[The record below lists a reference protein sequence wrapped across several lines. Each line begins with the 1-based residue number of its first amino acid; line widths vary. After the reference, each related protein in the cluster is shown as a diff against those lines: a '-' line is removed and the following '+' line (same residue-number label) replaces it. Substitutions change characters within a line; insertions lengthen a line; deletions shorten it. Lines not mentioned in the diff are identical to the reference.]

1 MKFVLKFLAPAAA
14 LLLASTASADV
25 TVRLTG
31 STAFRGGTVTAIKNI
46 MTFGAGQGYAYTGS
60 SFTGSSN
67 HIFVG
72 SVSGI
77 SGVVTVKCTWSG
89 AVAGVKALNNND
101 NVSFLQ
107 LNTAGSPSGTG
118 TVYTLSSTGT
128 ASVNTDNL
136 DDSSTADIAMTDN
149 LQGSTKYT
157 SNPLTANKVGIIPFA
172 WVASKDAPAA
182 LTNITPQNAQA
193 LYKVGFASASIFTNN
208 NADAMDQVGGTA
220 VFAAGRDPLSGT
232 RLCAFAESGVGIFQS
247 VQQWRAISV
256 TGSTVNTIGLTL
268 ADAAVDAPNPGE
280 NGFTSGGNLADLLR
294 NNTTSVTDVEY
305 GYSGKACFIGYLGE
319 GDAARAVNGT
329 GSTVAVGTNVG
340 CRYLSY
346 NGVNAF
352 GGTVKTVTGS
362 VDAVGNVT
370 VTTGDTT
377 GLVVGQLVR
386 SSGLVGDSTI
396 ASITDGTHFAV
407 TNPANAAY
415 TVGSGLSISTSNLL
429 PKPIWNGTYTFWGY
443 EYIMWRQS
451 LAGDKLTFGNA
462 LKTQIHDVD
471 YFTAGLSEASM
482 RVVRSSDGGTV
493 TQNY

>member
-1 MKFVLKFLAPAAA
+1 MKFSLKFLAPAAA

-25 TVRLTG
+25 TIRLTG
-31 STAFRGGTVTAIKNI
+31 SSAFRSGTVTAIKNI
-46 MTFGAGQGYAYTGS
+46 MTFGGGQGFAYTGS
-60 SFTGSSN
+60 SFTGSNN

-72 SVSGI
+72 SVAGI
-77 SGVVTVKCTWSG
+77 SGVTTVKCTWSG
-89 AVAGVKALNNND
+89 SVAGIKAVNSTTE
-101 NVSFLQ
+101 NVAFLQ

-128 ASVNTDNL
+128 SGVNTDNL
-136 DDSSTADIAMTDN
+136 DDSSSPDIAMADN

-232 RLCAFAESGVGIFQS
+232 RLVSFAESGVGIFQS
-247 VQQWRAISV
+247 VQQWRTTSV
-256 TGSTVNTIGLTL
+256 TGSTVNNIALTL
-268 ADAAVDAPNPGE
+268 ADSAVDAPNAGE

-294 NNTTSVTDVEY
+294 NTTTSVTDDEY
-305 GYSGKACFIGYLGE
+305 GYVGKACFLGYLGE
-319 GDAARAVNGT
+319 SDAARAVNGT
-329 GSTVAVGTNVG
+329 GSTVSVGTNVG
-340 CRYLSY
+340 CRYLTY

-352 GGTVKTVTGS
+352 GGTVKSITCNNTGNS
-362 VDAVGNVT
+362 LT

-377 GLVVGQLVR
+377 GLIVGQLVR
-386 SSGLVGDSTI
+386 SSGLPGDSII
-396 ASITDGTHFAV
+396 ATITDSTHFTV
-407 TNPANAAY
+407 SNPAGTTPSNG
-415 TVGSGLSISTSNLL
+415 TGISVSTSNLL
-429 PKPIWNGTYTFWGY
+429 PTPIWNGTYTFWGY
-443 EYIMWRQS
+443 EYIMWRTS
-451 LAGDKLTFGNA
+451 MSGDKLIFGNA

-471 YFTAGLSEASM
+471 YFAAGLSEASM

>member
-1 MKFVLKFLAPAAA
+1 MKFSLKFLAPAAA

-25 TVRLTG
+25 TIRLTG
-31 STAFRGGTVTAIKNI
+31 STAFRGGTVTAIKNL
-46 MTFGAGQGYAYTGS
+46 MTFGGGQGYAYTGS

-72 SVSGI
+72 SVAGI
-77 SGVVTVKCTWSG
+77 SGVTTIKCTWSG
-89 AVAGVKALNNND
+89 AVAGVKVLNNNE

-136 DDSSTADIAMTDN
+136 DDSSNADIAMTDN

-157 SNPLTANKVGIIPFA
+157 SNPLTAAKVGIIPFA

-182 LTNITPQNAQA
+182 LTNVTPQLARA
-193 LYKVGFASASIFTNN
+193 LFSVGFTSASLFTNN
-208 NADAMDQVGGTA
+208 DADAMDQVGGTA
-220 VFAAGRDPLSGT
+220 VYAVGRDPLSGT
-232 RLCAFAESGVGIFQS
+232 RLVTFAESGVGVFSS
-247 VQQWRAISV
+247 VAQYRTVSV
-256 TGSTVNTIGLTL
+256 TGSTVNQIDLTL
-268 ADAAVDAPNPGE
+268 ADAAVDAPNAGE

-294 NNTTSVTDVEY
+294 NTTTSVEDLNN
-305 GYSGKACFIGYLGE
+305 GYVGKVCFVSYLGE

-329 GSTVAVGTNVG
+329 GSTVSAGTNVG
-340 CRYLSY
+340 CRYLTY

-352 GGTVKTVTGS
+352 GGTVKSLTCSFTSGS
-362 VDAVGNVT
+362 AVVT

-377 GLVVGQLVR
+377 GLIAGQLLR
-386 SSGLVGDSTI
+386 SSNLQGDSIISSVDSSTQLTV
-396 ASITDGTHFAV
+396 SKT
-407 TNPANAAY
+407 AA
-415 TVGSGLSISTSNLL
+415 TTGSGTLTTSNLL
-429 PKPIWNGTYTFWGY
+429 PTPIWNGSYTFWGY
-443 EYIMWRQS
+443 EYIMWRAS
-451 LAGDKLTFGNA
+451 LSGDKLTFGNA

-482 RVVRSSDGGTV
+482 RVTRTTDGGVV